1 MSGSPLRQPRSALK
15 LGALCSSRKRNF
27 AVDSARLSGSFRTL
41 SSSARSYS
49 RKPHPL
55 PLSSY
60 PTSFEVQTRWCDN
73 DIYRHA
79 NNALYMQYMDTAV
92 NRYLIRAGAL
102 VLPTDPAAAAR
113 SRSTADAETTAIG
126 LVVENGCSYFA
137 PVAFPETLTVGVR
150 VPHIGRSSVRYE
162 LGIFNEGESDSPAAQ
177 GFFIHVYVDPL
188 TRKPV
193 KALPDTLR
201 RALEPLM
208 HTLVVAD
215 ASRPAA
221 GV

>member
-1 MSGSPLRQPRSALK
+1 MSGSMLPRSALK
-15 LGALCSSRKRNF
+15 LALCSGNKRNL
-27 AVDSARLSGSFRTL
+27 AVAAARWPGAVRTL
-41 SSSARSYS
+41 SSSARSHS
-49 RKPHPL
+49 RKPHAL

-113 SRSTADAETTAIG
+113 NQSTAAAEAAAIG

-137 PVAFPETLTVGVR
+137 PVAFPETLTVAVR

-193 KALPDTLR
+193 KALPDMLR

-208 HTLVVAD
+208 HTPLAAD
-215 ASRPAA
+215 ASQPAA